1 MIKIDK
7 QDLIDIIGIIC
18 DKFCQ
23 QDFCKKT

>member
-7 QDLIDIIGIIC
+7 QDLIDLIDMIC
-18 DKFCQ
+18 HTFCQ